1 MMTKAEILASAMN
14 KVFSDHSNKYTL
26 EWLLTTPEQKTAFY
40 DAVFAAIP
48 EALRPERPDVS
59 EWYSRKKKVIIA
71 ILRKQHESPDN
82 HILSGSASLDLDF
95 SKDSEM
101 DPVDSHPHQQ
111 WVTRSEV
118 LALINEIIDKRLP
131 KQEPLAVN
139 REKLLPMP
147 ARTKKGRK
155 DDRVHA
161 QIGTCVD
168 LRLKVLFVEE
178 AKRLRMTQSEL
189 LDQILFTYFQGPK
202 LTYGE

>member
-1 MMTKAEILASAMN
+1 MTKAEILASAMN
-14 KVFSDHSNKYTL
+14 KVFLDRSNKYTL

-48 EALRPERPDVS
+48 ESLRPERTDVS
-59 EWYSRKKKVIIA
+59 DWYSRKKKVIVA
-71 ILRKQHESPDN
+71 ILRKQHAAPDN
-82 HILSGSASLDLDF
+82 HVVSGTASLDLDY
-95 SKDSEM
+95 SKDSVT

-118 LALINEIIDKRLP
+118 IAIINEIIDKRLP
-131 KQEPLAVN
+131 GRESLAVN
-139 REKLLPMP
+139 RDRLLPMP

-168 LRLKVLFVEE
+168 MRLKVLFIEE